1 MSTPLS
7 IGTPPRHQQQRKPKT
22 DDEMKKQMQ
31 LMIDLQYEQQQYA
44 LNSPPS
50 NSQPPM
56 RPKGRSGSSSPKT
69 SNESSTGPST
79 GPGLLA
85 PILPT
90 MSTISDTSYH
100 NLYSFA
106 DDSDVE
112 VGQGTLSTSNL
123 ITNQVE
129 EDSKPSTP
137 SSPSKALST
146 SMQFLHLT
154 SYGAVDNGKSDAAAQ
169 TDLPA
174 AASSTL
180 QGPASSPKLRGS
192 STSAA
197 LATMQPSVEHEFH
210 YGNPDY
216 HDPYRDPLAGD
227 ANEDDCREDRPRRSR
242 QSHAGAVYSCLLDPL
257 CHCVMCFLQA
267 ETLHRSFCVAAI
279 DGMLTGSGILGA
291 LAGLNILHNN
301 SDPRARAWAV
311 ALTAAACLAESSCM
325 ALGHV
330 WSAHVVAVAQS
341 KERVAARKSLQSRKA
356 YAKGQFVDILLQRGM
371 LKIDAM
377 SMADTLEGYPDL
389 FVAALT
395 GESWT
400 TPLPEENSLREG
412 GHANGSANAVHFSL
426 RNIASYGRLTEY
438 DMDPE
443 ALAVHQAM
451 REAQGESIFMLLGF
465 TLFAVVPSLLFWSMP
480 LHDSALSMT
489 TSNSRVHTSSS
500 RTGPEASTS
509 PVTVVVM
516 LTCCVMWCLGI
527 WKSRF
532 VDSNW
537 VVFGIEA
544 VVVLLIC
551 VTISFGVGYILLNG
565 VLSTTLVLQD
575 TVGYS
580 GDL

>member
-154 SYGAVDNGKSDAAAQ
+154 SYGAVDN
-169 TDLPA
+169 A

-216 HDPYRDPLAGD
+216 HDPYR
-227 ANEDDCREDRPRRSR
+227 
-242 QSHAGAVYSCLLDPL
+242 
-257 CHCVMCFLQA
+257 
-267 ETLHRSFCVAAI
+267 
-279 DGMLTGSGILGA
+279 SGILGA